1 MKSWNQTSKSLP
13 RLLLVSALALP
24 LPFIMAGCNNS
35 ADSSGATS
43 HISRAETY
51 ADQGQYR
58 SALLEVQNAIQA
70 DPNNV
75 DHIVRLAKLYLTVG
89 ASEQASELLQPWLT
103 DHPQKVALPLARA
116 YLEQGKQLSARETL
130 GGYSPGSP
138 ETQLQA
144 SLIRAEA
151 MRLSGETSKAL
162 ALFRNLADS
171 YGSNMKAVT
180 GVARS
185 LLDLNQAEQAVLE
198 LEEWISRNG
207 PNAQVLYWKGIAQY
221 RENQLEVASETLTKA
236 VAELPTSDIFLPIR
250 RDLLTALSRVL
261 TEQGKITEAQVYNRI
276 LAENTNS
283 SANEQGEAA
292 IAAIRGGN
300 YEEAK
305 NILRD
310 VLKLAPDN
318 EQVALM
324 LGALALGTGD
334 RDEGTRLLTE
344 NVDPETTPTRFI
356 RAATMARVDSGDRE
370 EAVQTLERAVEAR
383 PNDNE
388 LLAMHGILALTLPD
402 YEEAGVAS
410 LSKAISNEPERVRL
424 RLALAQHHL
433 RNDQPEQ
440 ALGQLRM
447 AFTANPSDWNTTGAY
462 LNLLIQQGE
471 TSEAAEIRD
480 SLLNGYPNEPFAV
493 LLASMA
499 DAQLGETEKAKT
511 RLESLVEDNPE
522 IQAPK
527 VALANLY
534 AQTGQ
539 NEQAVTLLLD
549 AAKMTPDTLHPLQQA
564 VRILARNRSRPEIY
578 QWLETV
584 GQKNPELSKNVDVL
598 LALISIRQGEL
609 AQARVLLKEWQ
620 DSDSVSIGQATVE
633 LLAAEAR
640 AAAKSGDYTTARS
653 KAAEAIAVQ
662 PDNLRLALLPVN
674 FAALEG
680 DNEKALDILKEVETT
695 FGESGEIVRARARL
709 LGQADRPEEAISAL
723 EAFYQKSAD
732 ITVLPDLINFTLRTG
747 SGKAD
752 TYSEEWVIKAPDN
765 PAAHLSRAEYLMQQG
780 MEVEAASHYEQVLKK
795 LPENAIALNN
805 LAWTLREKDRKRAL
819 EMARRATEISP
830 QSGAVLD
837 TYGWLLHLNGQ
848 HRAAEEQIKKAL
860 KLDPENKQIAQHLEA
875 VQQAL

>member
-1 MKSWNQTSKSLP
+1 MKPWSQTPKSLT

-24 LPFIMAGCNNS
+24 APFIMTGCNNS
-35 ADSSGATS
+35 ADSSEATS

-58 SALLEVQNAIQA
+58 SALIEVQNAIQT

-89 ASEQASELLQPWLT
+89 ASEQASELLQPWMT
-103 DHPQKVALPLARA
+103 DHPQEVALPLARA
-116 YLEQGKQLSARETL
+116 YLEQGKQLSAKETL
-130 GGYSPGSP
+130 DGYSPDSP
-138 ETQLQA
+138 KTQLQV

-151 MRLSGETSKAL
+151 MRLSGEVPEAL
-162 ALFRNLADS
+162 ALFRSLLDS
-171 YGSNMKAVT
+171 YGSNIKAVT

-185 LLDLNQAEQAVLE
+185 HLDLNQAGQAARV
-198 LEEWISRNG
+198 LEEWISQNG
-207 PNAQVLYWKGIAQY
+207 PNAQVLYWEGIAQY
-221 RENQLEVASETLTKA
+221 RENQLEVASETLTEA
-236 VAELPTSDIFLPIR
+236 VTKLPTSDMFLPIR

-261 TEQGKITEAQVYNRI
+261 TEQGKITEAQIYNRI
-276 LAENTNS
+276 LAENLNT

-292 IAAIRGGN
+292 IAAIREGN

-310 VLKLAPDN
+310 ILKLDPDN

-324 LGALALGTGD
+324 LGALAAGTGD
-334 RDEGTRLLTE
+334 RDEGIRLLTE

-356 RAATMARVDSGDRE
+356 RAATMAKIDSGDRE
-370 EAVQTLERAVEAR
+370 EAVQTLERAVKAR

-402 YEEAGVAS
+402 HEEAGVAS

-424 RLALAQHHL
+424 RLALAQYHL
-433 RNDQPEQ
+433 RNNQPEQ

-447 AFTANPSDWNTTGAY
+447 AFTTDPSDWNTTGAY
-462 LNLLIQQGE
+462 LTLLIQKGE
-471 TSEAAEIRD
+471 TSEAAEVRD

-499 DAQLGETEKAKT
+499 DAELGETEKAKT
-511 RLESLVEDNPE
+511 RLELLVKENPE
-522 IQAPK
+522 LQAPRI
-527 VALANLY
+527 ALANLH
-534 AQTGQ
+534 AQAGQ
-539 NEQAVTLLLD
+539 NEQAATLLVD
-549 AAKMTPDTLHPLQQA
+549 AAKMTPDTLQPLQQA
-564 VRILARNRSRPEIY
+564 VRVLAGDRSRSEIY

-584 GQKNPELSKNVDVL
+584 GRENPELSKNADVL
-598 LALISIRQGEL
+598 LALISIRQGDL
-609 AQARVLLKEWQ
+609 AQARSLLDEWQ
-620 DSDSVSIGQATVE
+620 GSDSASIGQARVE

-640 AAAKSGDYTTARS
+640 AAANSANYTTARS
-653 KAAEAIAVQ
+653 KAAEAIALK
-662 PDNLRLALLPVN
+662 PDNLNLAMLSVN

-680 DNEKALDILKEVETT
+680 DNEKALNILEEVETT

-709 LGQADRPEEAISAL
+709 LGRADRPEEAISVL
-723 EAFYQKSAD
+723 ETYYQKSAD
-732 ITVLPDLINFTLRTG
+732 ITALSDLINFTLRTD

-780 MEVEAASHYEQVLKK
+780 REVEAASHYEQVLKQ
-795 LPENAIALNN
+795 LPENTVALNN
-805 LAWTLREKDRKRAL
+805 LAWTLRERDRKRAL
-819 EMARRATEISP
+819 EIARRATELSP
-830 QSGAVLD
+830 ETGAVLD

-848 HRAAEEQIKKAL
+848 HKAAEEQIKKAL
-860 KLDPENKQIAQHLEA
+860 QLEPENKQIAQHLKA

>member
-1 MKSWNQTSKSLP
+1 MKPWNQTSKSLP
-13 RLLLVSALALP
+13 RLLLVSALALL
-24 LPFIMAGCNNS
+24 LPFIMTGCNNS
-35 ADSSGATS
+35 ADSSEATS

-51 ADQGQYR
+51 ADQGQFR

-70 DPNNV
+70 DPSNV
-75 DHIVRLAKLYLTVG
+75 DHIVRLAELYLAVG
-89 ASEQASELLQPWLT
+89 ASEQASELLQPWMA
-103 DHPQKVALPLARA
+103 DHPQEVILPLARA

-130 GGYSPGSP
+130 DGYSPGSP
-138 ETQLQA
+138 ETQLQV

-151 MRLSGETSKAL
+151 MRLSGEASEAL
-162 ALFRNLADS
+162 SLFSHLADS
-171 YGSNMKAVT
+171 YGSNVKAVT
-180 GVARS
+180 GIARS
-185 LLDLNQAEQAVLE
+185 HLDLNQPEQAAKK
-198 LEEWISRNG
+198 LEEWITRNG

-236 VAELPTSDIFLPIR
+236 VTELPTSDIFLPIR

-276 LAENTNS
+276 LAENLNS

-292 IAAIRGGN
+292 IAAIRDEN

-310 VLKLAPDN
+310 MLKLTPDN

-370 EAVQTLERAVEAR
+370 EALQTLERAVKAR

-402 YEEAGVAS
+402 YEVAGVAS
-410 LSKAISNEPERVRL
+410 LSKAISNEPERTRL

-433 RNDQPEQ
+433 RNDEPEQ

-447 AFTANPSDWNTTGAY
+447 AFTTDPSDWNTTGAY
-462 LNLLIQQGE
+462 LTLLIQRGE

-480 SLLNGYPNEPFAV
+480 SLLNGYPNEPFSV
-493 LLASMA
+493 LLASIA
-499 DAQLGETEKAKT
+499 DAQLGETGKAKT
-511 RLESLVEDNPE
+511 RLESLVEDNPAL
-522 IQAPK
+522 QAPK

-534 AQTGQ
+534 AQAGQ
-539 NEQAVTLLLD
+539 NEEAATLLVD
-549 AAKMTPDTLHPLQQA
+549 AARIKPDALQPLQQA
-564 VRILARNRSRPEIY
+564 VRVLARNRSSSEIY
-578 QWLETV
+578 QWLDTV
-584 GQKNPELSKNVDVL
+584 GQKNPELSENADVL
-598 LALISIRQGEL
+598 LALISIRQGDL
-609 AQARVLLKEWQ
+609 PQARSLLEGWQ

-653 KAAEAIAVQ
+653 KAAEAIALQ

-680 DNEKALDILKEVETT
+680 NNEKALDILEEVETT
-695 FGESGEIVRARARL
+695 FGESGETELARAQL
-709 LGQADRPEEAISAL
+709 LLRADRPEEGISVL
-723 EAFYQKSAD
+723 ETYYQKSAD
-732 ITVLPDLINFTLRTG
+732 LTVLPDLINFTLRTD

-780 MEVEAASHYEQVLKK
+780 MEEEAASHYEQVLKK

-805 LAWTLREKDRKRAL
+805 LAWTLRERDRKRAL

-837 TYGWLLHLNGQ
+837 TYGWLLHLDGQ
-848 HRAAEEQIKKAL
+848 HKEAEEHIKKAIQ
-860 KLDPENKQIAQHLEA
+860 LDPENKQIAQHLEA

>member
-1 MKSWNQTSKSLP
+1 MKPWNQISKSLL

-24 LPFIMAGCNNS
+24 LPFIMTGCNNS
-35 ADSSGATS
+35 ADSSEATS
-43 HISRAETY
+43 HISRAATY

-58 SALLEVQNAIQA
+58 SAILEVQNAIQA

-89 ASEQASELLQPWLT
+89 ASKRASELLQPWMT
-103 DHPQKVALPLARA
+103 DHPQEVALPLARA

-130 GGYSPGSP
+130 DGYSPGSP

-151 MRLSGETSKAL
+151 MRLSGETSEAL

-185 LLDLNQAEQAVLE
+185 HLDLNQAEQAVLE
-198 LEEWISRNG
+198 LEEWISQNG

-221 RENQLEVASETLTKA
+221 RENQLELASETLTKA
-236 VAELPTSDIFLPIR
+236 LAELPTSDIFLPIR

-276 LAENTNS
+276 LAENLNT
-283 SANEQGEAA
+283 SANQQGEVA
-292 IAAIRGGN
+292 ITAIREGQ

-305 NILRD
+305 KILRD
-310 VLKLAPDN
+310 VLKLDPDN
-318 EQVALM
+318 EQIALM
-324 LGALALGTGD
+324 LGALAAGTGD

-344 NVDPETTPTRFI
+344 HVDPETTPTHFI

-370 EAVQTLERAVEAR
+370 EAVQTLARAVKAR

-402 YEEAGVAS
+402 HEEAGIAS

-462 LNLLIQQGE
+462 LNLLIQRGE
-471 TSEAAEIRD
+471 TSEATEIRN
-480 SLLNGYPNEPFAV
+480 SLLNGYPNEPFAA

-522 IQAPK
+522 LQAPK

-534 AQTGQ
+534 AQAGQ

-549 AAKMTPDTLHPLQQA
+549 AAIMTPDTLHPLQQA

-584 GQKNPELSKNVDVL
+584 GQKNPELSKNVAVL

-609 AQARVLLKEWQ
+609 AQARSLLEEWQ
-620 DSDSVSIGQATVE
+620 GSDSVSIGQATVE

-640 AAAKSGDYTTARS
+640 AAAKSGNHTTARS
-653 KAAEAIAVQ
+653 KAAEAIALQ

-680 DNEKALDILKEVETT
+680 DNEKALDILEEVETT

-709 LGQADRPEEAISAL
+709 LGRADRPEEAISVL
-723 EAFYQKSAD
+723 ETYYQKSAD
-732 ITVLPDLINFTLRTG
+732 ITALSDLINFTLRTG

-780 MEVEAASHYEQVLKK
+780 REVEAASHYEQVLKL
-795 LPENAIALNN
+795 LPENTIALNN
-805 LAWTLREKDRKRAL
+805 LAWTLRERDRKRAL

-848 HRAAEEQIKKAL
+848 HKAAEEQIKKAL